1 VGNKRKCFIGQRN
14 NDPLSSA
21 TRGAVVLGSFR
32 RRRVEEPWEGSE
44 SRICESRERCKWC
57 QLTIYSELLTMMN
70 SLLLLLGLATADAFV
85 APANFVAR
93 GTSLNALP
101 ESILSSLMLA
111 DEQAVSDAMSYSD
124 VLGSDVMQQGGGIM
138 ETVTSV
144 LRAITG
150 VVFLLAGL
158 TYVTA
163 AVLIPQAAK
172 QLENQTKELDP
183 DLWDEY
189 QAKLEPGQ
197 TLDQRPDL
205 MQELGDIMQKKLSD
219 KFDEA
224 QSASNEQSVS
234 NEKADETQSA
244 SNEQAGGDGQS
255 LSVEDAAMILAAMVS
270 NNVLDAEIVSKETTE
285 NEDEDKD

>member
-1 VGNKRKCFIGQRN
+1 
-14 NDPLSSA
+14 
-21 TRGAVVLGSFR
+21 
-32 RRRVEEPWEGSE
+32 
-44 SRICESRERCKWC
+44 
-57 QLTIYSELLTMMN
+57 MMN

-85 APANFVAR
+85 APATFVAR

-111 DEQAVSDAMSYSD
+111 DEQAVSDVISYSD

-150 VVFLLAGL
+150 VVFLLARL